1 MIVSLQRTK
10 EDQLNQILSAS
21 SQIMDLDDEID
32 YQDNTM
38 VSALQRKINPDRQAL
53 NPVELFPLINN
64 DFLAKMNEL
73 TDEDKR
79 DNGPSDKT
87 LKEESVQS

>member
-1 MIVSLQRTK
+1 
-10 EDQLNQILSAS
+10 
-21 SQIMDLDDEID
+21 MDLDDEID

-38 VSALQRKINPDRQAL
+38 MSVLQRKINPDRQAL

-64 DFLAKMNEL
+64 DFLAKMNEF

-79 DNGPSDKT
+79 DNSPSDKT
-87 LKEESVQS
+87 LKEKSVQS

>member
-1 MIVSLQRTK
+1 
-10 EDQLNQILSAS
+10 
-21 SQIMDLDDEID
+21 MDLDDEID

-38 VSALQRKINPDRQAL
+38 MSALQRKINPDRQAL

-79 DNGPSDKT
+79 DNSPSDKT